1 MADRSLNRDIAALDN
16 TTWDHRWGFKDTR
29 FVVKAD
35 RSAFVTGGRY
45 AVSGY
50 DMPGLISFAEEM
62 LDIKI
67 DVHDVKQERNPKPVP
82 QPCIN
87 EAFWNALQEAFPISR
102 YTLDPRERLI
112 HSHGQTTADEVYR
125 VLYGEIERVADA
137 VFYCESEEEAV
148 QLISLARN
156 HDVCLVPYGGGTSVS
171 CALLLPV
178 AETRMIVSVDM
189 RRMNRIEWIDRE
201 NLRACVQAG
210 ITGQALEQQ
219 LAEAG
224 YTCGHEPDSMEL
236 STLGG
241 WIATN
246 ASGMKKNRY
255 GNIEQIVEQ
264 VTMITP
270 QGVLQQLEVM
280 PRLSMGMQPQTLL
293 FGSEGNLG
301 LITKAVI
308 KIHRQPE
315 MKKYGSIVFPDFKTG
330 TAFLYELAQRG
341 VLPASIR
348 LVDNVQFRFGQ
359 ALKPRPTNK
368 DKLISRLQ
376 KFVLLNVKQFD
387 PHEIC
392 AATIVMEG
400 SAAEVKYQEGQIAAV
415 AKRHRGVSGG
425 AANGKRGYMLTYA
438 IAYIRDF
445 LTDFHV
451 MGETYETTVSWS
463 KIQEVIAAVARTVEE
478 KHREHNLPGRAYI
491 SPRIT
496 QLYHTG
502 VCIYFTHGFS
512 AKGVERP
519 DEVFSVIERDIRRAI
534 LKAGGS
540 ISHHHGVGKLRQ
552 EFMPQ
557 VLSPAGIELL
567 HTIKQAND
575 PNNVFGIG
583 NNVFANGRVAGGD
596 NLIF

>member
-1 MADRSLNRDIAALDN
+1 MADRSLNRAGKALDD
-16 TTWDHRWGFKDTR
+16 TTWDHKWGFKDTR
-29 FVVKAD
+29 FIVKPD

-50 DMPGLISFAEEM
+50 DMPDLIPFAEEM
-62 LDIKI
+62 LGIEI
-67 DVHDVKQERNPKPVP
+67 DVNDVKPERDPKPVP
-82 QPCIN
+82 EPIIN
-87 EAFWNALQEAFPISR
+87 EPFWNAIQEAFPPSR
-102 YTLDPRERLI
+102 YTLDPRERLV

-125 VLYGEIERVADA
+125 VLYGELERVADA
-137 VFYCESEEEAV
+137 VFYPEAEEEAV
-148 QLISLARN
+148 QLIALARDHN
-156 HDVCLVPYGGGTSVS
+156 VCLVPYGGGTSVS
-171 CALLLPV
+171 CALLLP
-178 AETRMIVSVDM
+178 AEEQRMIVSVDM
-189 RRMNRIEWIDRE
+189 QRMNRIEWIDRD

-224 YTCGHEPDSMEL
+224 FTCGHEPDSMEL

-255 GNIEQIVEQ
+255 GNIEEIVEQ

-280 PRLSMGMQPQTLL
+280 PRLSMGMQPQALL
-293 FGSEGNLG
+293 FGNEGNLG

-308 KIHRQPE
+308 KIHPLPE
-315 MKKYGSIVFPDFKTG
+315 VKKYGSIVFPDFATG
-330 TAFLYELAQRG
+330 TAFLQELMRRG

-359 ALKPRPTNK
+359 ALKPRPTTK
-368 DKLISRLQ
+368 DKVLSSIQ
-376 KFVLLNVKQFD
+376 KFVLLRLKGFD
-387 PHEIC
+387 PHQIC

-400 SAAEVKYQEGQIAAV
+400 SAAEVRYQEKQIFSI
-415 AKRHRGVSGG
+415 AKRYRGISGG

-445 LTDFHV
+445 LIDFHI
-451 MGETYETTVSWS
+451 MGETYETTVPWS
-463 KIQEVIAAVARTVEE
+463 KIHDVVAAVARTVEQ
-478 KHREHNLPGRAYI
+478 KHREYNLPGRAYI

-502 VCIYFTHGFS
+502 VCIYFTHGFCS
-512 AKGVERP
+512 KGVERP

-534 LKAGGS
+534 LAAGGS
-540 ISHHHGVGKLRQ
+540 ISHHHGIGKLRQ

-575 PNNVFGIG
+575 PSNVFGIG
-583 NNVFANGRVAGGD
+583 NNVFANGQ
-596 NLIF
+596 